1 MKIDNVGALFRFIT
15 PIMIGLTAYFGAM
28 QFTDIKTDIKELAAY
43 FTNHLSDHKTIE
55 IILEKRLT
63 ALETLICGE
72 KYGKK

>member
-28 QFTDIKTDIKELAAY
+28 QLTDIKSDIKDLAVY

-55 IILEKRLT
+55 LMLEKRLT
-63 ALETLICGE
+63 SLETKICEGR
-72 KYGKK
+72 